1 MTPSSAFADPDTVRS
16 MCIDRL
22 ATEPPAIHDRLDV
35 PPTRG
40 DHDLNPG
47 TPPGLYGDRKRRAA
61 VLIGLQPRKDG
72 VAVLLTQRTAHLKSH
87 AGQIAFP
94 GGKVDAADPGP
105 GAAALREAHEEVGL
119 VPDAVEALG
128 YLDLYETGTGYRVV
142 PLVALIDPAFEPVP
156 EPGEVEFAFRAPLS
170 FLMDPSNHEHH
181 HREFRGTRRYFYA
194 IQFGDHYIWGA
205 TAGILRNLHDRVF
218 APCFASS

>member
-1 MTPSSAFADPDTVRS
+1 MTDSSLFADAETIRS
-16 MCIDRL
+16 LC
-22 ATEPPAIHDRLDV
+22 ATGLTAEPPAIHDKLDA

-47 TPPGLYGDRKRRAA
+47 SAPGMFGDRKQPAA
-61 VLIGLQPRKDG
+61 VLIGLQPRRDG
-72 VAVLLTQRTAHLKSH
+72 MDVLLTRRTAHLKSH

-94 GGKVDAADPGP
+94 GGKVDATDTGP

-119 VPDAVEALG
+119 PLNAAETLG

-142 PLVALIDPAFEPVP
+142 PLVAFIDPDFEPVP
-156 EPGEVEFAFRAPLS
+156 EPGEVELAFHAPLA
-170 FLMDPSNHEHH
+170 FLMNPANHARH
-181 HREFRGTRRYFYA
+181 HREFRGMRRYFYA
-194 IQFGDHYIWGA
+194 IEYGEHYIWGA

-218 APCFASS
+218 ASCFASS